1 MKKEG
6 ILLKDFEIV
15 ETKNNKVKIVFSI
28 IVSTLIVATIAT
40 LLVGHLMFK
49 WFKSDEYKIDA
60 HINRTVYQANYFSEK
75 KTINSKFTFNE
86 HTEEKEYL
94 VDNDFVVFLTEK
106 KGNLNTAALVL
117 LSSTATI
124 DDEIHELP
132 HLNMFDEEEIK
143 DLEVN
148 PNGAKYPMA
157 VFKFDDDG
165 KIEEIKLPNN
175 MDQYNA
181 ESIIELINK
190 VIPKLSR
197 NKKEDI
203 SNGLEITSK
212 KVNNKRTIIRTE
224 APKQF
229 EELEGSRYT
238 KIVKTVIENDQITNI
253 ESDNNLYMESQ
264 PEEDEIMY
272 GPKDFSY
279 NVKSE
284 ISSMEVK
291 YNEKENIA
299 LVNKLAEKFTF
310 IESEELLKIKK
321 NKKEENKENK
331 EAEEEPKQ
339 GRNLFPIS
347 ASKSFTLATF
357 DVLKQKVTVR
367 YDVGVSSNKAY
378 NKIVISSKLGFFEFG
393 NTGCYGDVNWSKSYS
408 QRIFTFIVPPPF
420 SFIQLGCYVKGTIS
434 VGFGLKAGGGE
445 GSKYWAKAT
454 GSLALGADIRV
465 GLGSIASLGAFAE
478 GTVIS
483 LTGQLTISNGSV
495 SRDSGFK
502 LSMGKIVV
510 GIKGELFGIKKTLW
524 KKTLYEGKTF

>member
-15 ETKNNKVKIVFSI
+15 ETKNNKIKIVFSI
-28 IVSTLIVATIAT
+28 IVSTLLVATIAT

-75 KTINSKFTFNE
+75 KTINSKFTFDE

-117 LSSTATI
+117 LSSTASI
-124 DDEIHELP
+124 DDEIHELA
-132 HLNMFDEEEIK
+132 HLNMFDEEQIK

-238 KIVKTVIENDQITNI
+238 KVVKTVIENDQITNI

-291 YNEKENIA
+291 
-299 LVNKLAEKFTF
+299 
-310 IESEELLKIKK
+310 
-321 NKKEENKENK
+321 
-331 EAEEEPKQ
+331 
-339 GRNLFPIS
+339 
-347 ASKSFTLATF
+347 
-357 DVLKQKVTVR
+357 
-367 YDVGVSSNKAY
+367 
-378 NKIVISSKLGFFEFG
+378 
-393 NTGCYGDVNWSKSYS
+393 
-408 QRIFTFIVPPPF
+408 
-420 SFIQLGCYVKGTIS
+420 
-434 VGFGLKAGGGE
+434 
-445 GSKYWAKAT
+445 
-454 GSLALGADIRV
+454 
-465 GLGSIASLGAFAE
+465 
-478 GTVIS
+478 
-483 LTGQLTISNGSV
+483 
-495 SRDSGFK
+495 
-502 LSMGKIVV
+502 
-510 GIKGELFGIKKTLW
+510 
-524 KKTLYEGKTF
+524 